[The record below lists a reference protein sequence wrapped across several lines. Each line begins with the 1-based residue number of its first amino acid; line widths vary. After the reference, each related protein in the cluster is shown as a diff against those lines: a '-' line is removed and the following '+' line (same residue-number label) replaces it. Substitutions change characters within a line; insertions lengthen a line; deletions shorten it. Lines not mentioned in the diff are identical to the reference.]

1 VRTVAAHFF
10 VSHSNANST
19 VCMLEDPLGSGND
32 GIASVEL
39 LQVFLQLLLLLL
51 CNQLA
56 MLFDLELLFS
66 KMRWV

>member
-1 VRTVAAHFF
+1 
-10 VSHSNANST
+10 
-19 VCMLEDPLGSGND
+19 MLEDSLGSGND